1 MTERINLSPLL
12 SACYSKPTHQI
23 ASLTMSLPPASNDT
37 GIIQPHYSLPVQPP
51 LLAHQPELFGY
62 DWSQRNSWDTHF
74 NNLRHTGSFDP
85 SLYIST
91 SASNVPQVPQAPA
104 QNLGHS
110 HLPFLNDQPLFGP
123 ILPTAPPSMLDGSGQ
138 HLSTD
143 RTFQPWPTCTCVPCP
158 AHSTF
163 WPAPF
168 DDGWSTF
175 ASRDAMAP
183 SAVPPSRSSSSRS
196 PAAPLHA
203 VRSIRSVPAQFPGVA
218 NAGSGI
224 RGVRAASRGSVRPSS
239 RPGRAPS
246 VRGAQGRRARAR
258 PLVRVEDRIEWVRH
272 DVMKM
277 TLLFNWS
284 PHAGAEAHESWD

>member
-1 MTERINLSPLL
+1 
-12 SACYSKPTHQI
+12 
-23 ASLTMSLPPASNDT
+23 MSLPPASNDT

-85 SLYIST
+85 SAYIHT
-91 SASNVPQVPQAPA
+91 SASNVPQAPQAPA
-104 QNLGHS
+104 QNFAHS
-110 HLPFLNDQPLFGP
+110 HLPFLNDQPLLGP
-123 ILPTAPPSMLDGSGQ
+123 IPPTAPPAMLDGFGQ

-143 RTFQPWPTCTCVPCP
+143 QTFQPWPTCTCVPCP
-158 AHSTF
+158 AYSTF

-168 DDGWSTF
+168 DDERSTF
-175 ASRDAMAP
+175 ASRDATA
-183 SAVPPSRSSSSRS
+183 PSRSSSRQS
-196 PAAPLHA
+196 PASSLHSR
-203 VRSIRSVPAQFPGVA
+203 RSIQSVPAQFPGVA

-224 RGVRAASRGSVRPSS
+224 WGVRAASRGSVRPSS

-246 VRGAQGRRARAR
+246 VRSAQGRRARSR

-277 TLLFNWS
+277 TLFFNLS
-284 PHAGAEAHESWD
+284 PHAEAEVHEPWG